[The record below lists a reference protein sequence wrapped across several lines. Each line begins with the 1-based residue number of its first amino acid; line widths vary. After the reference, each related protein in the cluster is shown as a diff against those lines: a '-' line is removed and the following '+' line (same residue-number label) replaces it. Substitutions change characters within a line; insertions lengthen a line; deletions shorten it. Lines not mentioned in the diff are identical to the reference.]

1 MRCDRSDE
9 PFEASL
15 LEVVTDLDHHRRNLE
30 QLRRDGRVEQALAS
44 VQGDAGWDGETRD
57 ETGRRGMRPE
67 NSGSRRPGEG
77 LATLL
82 LLTFMAACD
91 ATATDA
97 TAAEFTPAAF
107 DRVQPELFETPGA
120 QTNSWADYDGDG
132 DLDLFVGMRYTPN
145 RLYRNDA
152 GRFVDVAPEL
162 GLADLEDTRAGAWGD
177 YDGDGDLDL
186 YVGYPATAGSPNRLY
201 RNDGERFV
209 DVAAGLGVD
218 LVGTTRQPS
227 WIDYDGDGDL
237 DLFVALRDQPNRLFR
252 NDGPPGVAADGPAEA
267 ADGGPAD
274 VADGDPG
281 DAADDGAGDPADGGP
296 AWSFI
301 DVTEE
306 SGIGDPRR
314 TVGVAWFDYDRDG
327 DLDVHVSNQNGDED
341 AFFRNESDGTFVDVA
356 PALGM
361 NQPGRGSEYGSVA
374 AAVTD
379 YDNDGDLDIFVATY
393 GPDILW
399 SNNGDGT
406 FTDVT
411 DPATLGVDYH
421 STSAAWADADH
432 NGLPDLVVT
441 SFLTGIAAVEDH
453 LLMNAGGGRF
463 RNALPAN
470 LLEHGPSHGVAWAD
484 FDRDGDLDLSIA
496 NNNETGGT
504 HHLYRNLLG
513 ADMAAHSLQVAATD
527 AEGQLIVPGAE
538 VQLLDH
544 ESGAVL
550 GTRLMDTGGGYC
562 SQGATPAHFGLPR
575 GVERVD
581 VHVTFVA
588 GGQRSTVV
596 REGILPADYRGR
608 WLIVPQ
614 GS

>member
-1 MRCDRSDE
+1 MRAVL
-9 PFEASL
+9 FL
-15 LEVVTDLDHHRRNLE
+15 LACV
-30 QLRRDGRVEQALAS
+30 
-44 VQGDAGWDGETRD
+44 
-57 ETGRRGMRPE
+57 
-67 NSGSRRPGEG
+67 
-77 LATLL
+77 
-82 LLTFMAACD
+82 AACD
-91 ATATDA
+91 EPEAD
-97 TAAEFTPAAF
+97 FSPVAF

-145 RLYRNDA
+145 RLYRND
-152 GRFVDVAPEL
+152 GGHFVDVAPEL

-177 YDGDGDLDL
+177 YDGDGDPDL

-201 RNDGERFV
+201 RNDGGGFV
-209 DVAAGLGVD
+209 DVSAGLGVD

-227 WIDYDGDGDL
+227 WVDYDGDGDL
-237 DLFVALRDQPNRLFR
+237 DLFVAMRDQPNRLFR
-252 NDGPPGVAADGPAEA
+252 NDGAPGDGDGATMDPAEGGPTDAADGAPVDPV
-267 ADGGPAD
+267 DGGGLA
-274 VADGDPG
+274 
-281 DAADDGAGDPADGGP
+281 DPAVDGLADPAAGRPPNPPDGGP
-296 AWSFI
+296 AWTFN
-301 DVTEE
+301 DVTEA

-341 AFFRNESDGTFVDVA
+341 AFFRNEGNGTFVDVA

-361 NQPGRGSEYGSVA
+361 NHPGRGAEYGSVA

-379 YDNDGDLDIFVATY
+379 YDSDGDLDLFVATY

-441 SFLTGIAAVEDH
+441 SYLSGIAAVEDH
-453 LLMNAGGGRF
+453 LFMNAGGGRF
-463 RNALPAN
+463 HNAIPAN

-496 NNNETGGT
+496 NNHETGGT

-513 ADMAAHSLQVAATD
+513 ADAAAHSLQVAAVDVT
-527 AEGQLIVPGAE
+527 GRSVVPGAE

-544 ESGAVL
+544 DSGALL
-550 GTRLMDTGGGYC
+550 GTRLIDTGGGYC
-562 SQGATPAHFGLPR
+562 SQGAAPAHFGLPP

-581 VHVTFVA
+581 VRVTFVA

-596 REGILPADYRGR
+596 REGVLPREYRGR
-608 WLIVPQ
+608 WLVMSQ
-614 GS
+614 GG

>member
-1 MRCDRSDE
+1 MR
-9 PFEASL
+9 A
-15 LEVVTDLDHHRRNLE
+15 V
-30 QLRRDGRVEQALAS
+30 
-44 VQGDAGWDGETRD
+44 
-57 ETGRRGMRPE
+57 
-67 NSGSRRPGEG
+67 
-77 LATLL
+77 LL
-82 LLTFMAACD
+82 LLACVAACD
-91 ATATDA
+91 EPEAD
-97 TAAEFTPAAF
+97 FSPVAF

-145 RLYRNDA
+145 RLYRND
-152 GRFVDVAPEL
+152 GGQFVDVAREL

-186 YVGYPATAGSPNRLY
+186 YVGYPAAAGSPNRLY
-201 RNDGERFV
+201 RNDGGGFV
-209 DVAAGLGVD
+209 DVSAGLGVD
-218 LVGTTRQPS
+218 LVGTTRQPT

-237 DLFVALRDQPNRLFR
+237 DLFVAMRDQPNRLFR
-252 NDGPPGVAADGPAEA
+252 NDGAPGDVADGGRMDLAEGGPTDFADGESGDPAGGLASA
-267 ADGGPAD
+267 ADGGPA
-274 VADGDPG
+274 
-281 DAADDGAGDPADGGP
+281 
-296 AWSFI
+296 WTFT
-301 DVTEE
+301 DVTEA
-306 SGIGDPRR
+306 SRIGDPRR

-341 AFFRNESDGTFVDVA
+341 AFFRNEGDGTFVDVA
-356 PALGM
+356 PVLGM
-361 NQPGRGSEYGSVA
+361 NHPGRGAEYGSVA

-379 YDNDGDLDIFVATY
+379 YDSDGDLDLFVATY

-441 SFLTGIAAVEDH
+441 SYLSGIAAVEDH
-453 LLMNAGGGRF
+453 LFMNAGGGRF
-463 RNALPAN
+463 HNAIPAN

-496 NNNETGGT
+496 NNHETGGT

-513 ADMAAHSLQVAATD
+513 ADAAAHSLQVAAVDVT
-527 AEGQLIVPGAE
+527 GRSVVPGAE

-544 ESGAVL
+544 DSGALL
-550 GTRLMDTGGGYC
+550 GTRLIDTGGGYC
-562 SQGATPAHFGLPR
+562 SQGAAPAHFGLPP

-581 VHVTFVA
+581 VRVTFVA

-596 REGILPADYRGR
+596 REGVLPRDYRGR
-608 WLIVPQ
+608 WLVVSQ
-614 GS
+614 GG